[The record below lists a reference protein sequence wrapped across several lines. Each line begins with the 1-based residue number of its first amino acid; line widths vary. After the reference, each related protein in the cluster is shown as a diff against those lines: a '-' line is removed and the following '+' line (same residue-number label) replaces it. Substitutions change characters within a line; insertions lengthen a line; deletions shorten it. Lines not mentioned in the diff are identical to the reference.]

1 MKLSQ
6 LREIIKEEL
15 KNLLEESNDVITV
28 LTDEDYESLDD
39 ATKATWKGY
48 HYKMAY
54 EVVTPESAEEGD
66 AEERGWSEEK
76 SSPCNSIEELLKDN
90 DIKYKSWTEWSSTN
104 PSSRDWLTSEP
115 DQDFQSGADTS
126 YSLWVVR
133 EDGKPLSKEELQYI
147 GEELGVSSFGRMF

>member
-6 LREIIKEEL
+6 LRKIIKEEL

-48 HYKMAY
+48 YYKMAY

-66 AEERGWSEEK
+66 VDDRGWTEEK
-76 SSPCNSIEELLKDN
+76 KFP
-90 DIKYKSWTEWSSTN
+90 
-104 PSSRDWLTSEP
+104 
-115 DQDFQSGADTS
+115 FQFT
-126 YSLWVVR
+126 
-133 EDGKPLSKEELQYI
+133 
-147 GEELGVSSFGRMF
+147 